1 MTPRPD
7 DHVRSL
13 LGAFVLGHLEAG
25 EADVVSAHI
34 DGCAAC
40 REEAAELAPIAALLS
55 LADAERV
62 GSSTEPVPSRQ
73 MLVDV
78 FDRINLERET
88 RHRERRRS
96 IARRVGAVAAALTL
110 VGILAV
116 ATQQPASEQ
125 DPVSVVLT
133 ATLPGVRGDAVVHAD
148 SDATWVELTTAGLAP
163 GETYA
168 VWLEEGRTRERSPLG
183 TFTGAEGDLYIS
195 LYSTLP
201 RDRAASIGVST
212 IDGSTVMEGPIPDP
226 AAS

>member
-25 EADVVSAHI
+25 EADAVSAHI

-40 REEAAELAPIAALLS
+40 REEAAELAPIAGLLL

-62 GSSTEPVPSRQ
+62 GSSTEFVPRRQ

-78 FDRINLERET
+78 FDRIDMERQK

-96 IARRVGAVAAALTL
+96 IARRVGAVAAALAL

-116 ATQQPASEQ
+116 ATQQPESEQ
-125 DPVSVVLT
+125 KAVFVVLT
-133 ATLPGVRGDAVVHAD
+133 ASLPGLHGDAVVHAD
-148 SDATWVELTTAGLAP
+148 SDATWVELTTTGLAP

-168 VWLEEGRTRERSPLG
+168 VWLEESRTRERSPLG
-183 TFTGAEGDLYIS
+183 TFTGVEGDLYIS

-201 RDRAASIGVST
+201 RDRASSIGVST
-212 IDGSTVMEGPIPDP
+212 TDGSTVMEGPIRIP
-226 AAS
+226 